1 MSLLEGFRFRR
12 KRTPLH
18 SLDPRVKF
26 MIAIDYTILSL
37 WFIEV
42 IPLFMILLSTL
53 VLVIIAKS
61 LGEWKRTMKGILPF
75 LLLIFGINF
84 ISIGEDRLN
93 YSLSMTLRFASLT
106 SAFSVFFLTT
116 TPDELALAMES
127 SGIPRDYSLMFTMA
141 LRFVPTL
148 SRDLQIIMDALKSR
162 GFELEK
168 GNVVARLR
176 NYAYILVPLIIYE
189 IRRSLMI
196 AEALEARGYGATRK
210 VDSPYKLAMRRKDY
224 TVLTLSTTMTILIL
238 TSKMVGAL
246 PPWIYLKLPE
256 PL

>member
-18 SLDPRVKF
+18 GLDPRVKF

-37 WFIEV
+37 CFIEV

-84 ISIGEDRLN
+84 ISIGENRLN

-127 SGIPRDYSLMFTMA
+127 SGVPRDYSLMFTMA

-148 SRDLQIIMDALKSR
+148 SRDLQVIMDALKSR

-168 GNVVARLR
+168 GNVIVRLR

-196 AEALEARGYGATRK
+196 AEALEAR
-210 VDSPYKLAMRRKDY
+210 V
-224 TVLTLSTTMTILIL
+224 
-238 TSKMVGAL
+238 MVR
-246 PPWIYLKLPE
+246 
-256 PL
+256 